1 MSAMR
6 WVLLAGACLA
16 GCTGE
21 TAEALPFYTD
31 ADLTPIWMAK
41 EQAASDAVRRVSA
54 FELTDQSG
62 VRVTEHTLADRV
74 TLVHFFFAKCVDICP
89 TTTRNVAAALKAIG
103 DDSRMQVLSYSLT
116 PERDSV
122 PALAEFAVHHH
133 LTDPRWHLLT
143 GDRADIERLARES
156 FFVGLGDGANY
167 GVDRVAHTETVL
179 LLDGT
184 GRIRGVYAASLPLEM
199 TRAAED
205 ARTLLGL
212 ATE

>member
-1 MSAMR
+1 MSAVR
-6 WVLLAGACLA
+6 WALLAGACLA
-16 GCTGE
+16 GCSGAQE
-21 TAEALPFYTD
+21 VLPFYTD
-31 ADLTPIWMAK
+31 AGLTPTWMTN
-41 EQAASDAVRRVSA
+41 EEAASEAVRRVGA

-62 VRVTEHTLADRV
+62 VQVTEHTFADRV
-74 TLVHFFFAKCVDICP
+74 TLVHFFFATCVDICP
-89 TTTRNVAAALKAIG
+89 ITTRNVAVTLKAIG

-122 PALAEFAVHHH
+122 PALAEFAGHHR

-143 GDRADIERLARES
+143 GDRAAIEHLARES

-184 GRIRGVYAASLPLEM
+184 GRVRGVYAASLPLEM
-199 TRAAED
+199 ARAAED

-212 ATE
+212 PPE